1 MSEKKY
7 FCYIKYLT
15 GPFMGKKQEVS
26 SEIINKFDPKNYK
39 KDKTYFARVK
49 NKSEQITII
58 AYSDSQ
64 ETLKMMKST
73 DKRLTAA
80 PQRYN
85 STCSESELVKSTKKK
100 VSKFQDDEDLKKI
113 INQRKNITASKR
125 RHEEESNKEN
135 LTPKTS
141 SPTILHD
148 QSDQSKQVS
157 KVQDDINLQE
167 TVSQTKN
174 TALKRK
180 HEEEKENLTPE
191 TSSPTIL
198 HDQSDQSKQVLKVQD
213 DINLQETVSQTK
225 NTALKRKHQ
234 EEKENMTPETSS
246 PPMLNDQSDQSKKI
260 SKVQDDINLQEI
272 VSQTLPAKTSLKRK
286 YEEESIKET
295 SETLSSEPVL
305 PDGLSLS
312 VIEDKPKNE
321 KSAASANEDERKE
334 MEYDTEVD
342 DDNQTQGFELEK
354 LQPSHTSCHG
364 RIKESTTV
372 DSTDLKLKKD
382 SHKAHK
388 KLKQVMKENEE
399 LIQSLINCK
408 KELENSRKLN
418 ESLAK
423 SLNIKFHQQ
432 KGMNYIWD
440 TIMAE
445 APLGAMTYAK
455 NFPPLEIIKEDPI
468 NNTNEVHIGRN
479 VWIPESKFNRVLND
493 SKTPRQFAGNI
504 LLPVFDEKKLLN
516 STISGFTSSRNGKRT
531 KCDQLD
537 PQLLGACGD
546 MYIHWVMNTY
556 AESAFK

>member
-73 DKRLTAA
+73 GKRLTAA

-100 VSKFQDDEDLKKI
+100 VSKVQDDEDLKKI

-141 SPTILHD
+141 SPTILDD

-191 TSSPTIL
+191 TSSP
-198 HDQSDQSKQVLKVQD
+198 
-213 DINLQETVSQTK
+213 
-225 NTALKRKHQ
+225 
-234 EEKENMTPETSS
+234 
-246 PPMLNDQSDQSKKI
+246 PMLNDQSDQSKKI

-272 VSQTLPAKTSLKRK
+272 VSQTLPAKTALKRK

-364 RIKESTTV
+364 RIKESSTV
-372 DSTDLKLKKD
+372 DSTDLKLKK
-382 SHKAHK
+382 
-388 KLKQVMKENEE
+388 
-399 LIQSLINCK
+399 
-408 KELENSRKLN
+408 
-418 ESLAK
+418 
-423 SLNIKFHQQ
+423 
-432 KGMNYIWD
+432 
-440 TIMAE
+440 
-445 APLGAMTYAK
+445 
-455 NFPPLEIIKEDPI
+455 
-468 NNTNEVHIGRN
+468 NEVHIGRN

-537 PQLLGACGD
+537 PQLLRACGD
-546 MYIHWVMNTY
+546 MHIHWVMNTY
-556 AESAFK
+556 AESAFKQNPNYSVHSDIGKFEAYATKKIGELKKSIADSKADPKKKEKEEIFKKEKRKKNVIK